1 MAATEAVQSA
11 QGPRLGLAVAPLL
24 TLALLI
30 QYIDR
35 GNIATAAPLIQRDL
49 NINTAEIGLL
59 ISAFY
64 WTYTPSQLLMGWL
77 THRLNAYRTLALG
90 LVLWSAATI
99 GTAFAGGFA
108 VILALRL
115 LLGIGESAFFPCSS
129 RLLAQHLPS
138 SRLGAANGLIG
149 MGLAIGPAVGTW
161 VGGNLMAISGWRA
174 SFLVF
179 GALSLLW
186 LAPWRQATRHL
197 DRADAEGPRVPSP
210 TYLQILARRETWGAA
225 LGHFSANW
233 AFYFVISWLPLYLV
247 KERGFSM
254 TEMAGIAGGLY
265 VLQAIGN
272 IATGWLADQWMR
284 AGASANLARKSFMIT
299 SHLIVGLALLGA
311 VNDNT
316 TVVIACLALAS
327 IGFGFGTP
335 ALFTIGQTLA
345 GPKAA
350 GKWMGIQNGFGNI
363 AGIVGPVVTGLIVY
377 ETHSFTWT
385 FVVSGVISLAGVLC
399 WWVVIPRVAPLEW
412 GLEAAA

>member
-1 MAATEAVQSA
+1 MATAESVQSA
-11 QGPRLGLAVAPLL
+11 APSRLGLAVAPLL

-49 NINTAEIGLL
+49 NINTAEVGVL

-90 LVLWSAATI
+90 LALWSLATI

-108 VILALRL
+108 AILAFRL
-115 LLGIGESAFFPCSS
+115 LLGVGESAFFPCSS

-138 SRLGAANGLIG
+138 SRLGAANGFIG

-161 VGGNLMAISGWRA
+161 VGGNLMAVSGWRA
-174 SFLVF
+174 SFLIF

-197 DRADAEGPRVPSP
+197 DRADVEGPKAPSP
-210 TYLQILARRETWGAA
+210 TYLQILARREAWGAA

-233 AFYFVISWLPLYLV
+233 TFYFVISWLPLYLV

-254 TEMAGIAGGLY
+254 SEMAGIAGGLY

-299 SHLIVGLALLGA
+299 SHLIVGVALLGA
-311 VNDNT
+311 VYDNT
-316 TVVIACLALAS
+316 TVVIGCLALAS

-335 ALFTIGQTLA
+335 ALFAIGQTLA

-350 GKWMGIQNGFGNI
+350 GKWMGVQNGFGNI
-363 AGIVGPVVTGLIVY
+363 AGIVGPMVTGLIVY
-377 ETHSFTWT
+377 ETHSFAWT
-385 FVVSGVISLAGVLC
+385 FVVSGLISLAGVLC
-399 WWVVIPRVAPLEW
+399 WWVVIPRVAPLDWE
-412 GLEAAA
+412 LEAAA

>member
-1 MAATEAVQSA
+1 MAAAESVRSVEP
-11 QGPRLGLAVAPLL
+11 PRLGLAVAPLL
-24 TLALLI
+24 TLALFI

-49 NINTAEIGLL
+49 GINAAEIGVL

-90 LVLWSAATI
+90 LALWSLATI

-108 VILALRL
+108 AILALRL
-115 LLGIGESAFFPCSS
+115 LLGVGESAFFPCSS
-129 RLLAQHLPS
+129 RLLAQHMPS
-138 SRLGAANGLIG
+138 SRLGAANGFIG
-149 MGLAIGPAVGTW
+149 VGLALGPAVGTW
-161 VGGNLMAISGWRA
+161 VGGNLMAVSSWRT
-174 SFLVF
+174 SFLIF

-197 DRADAEGPRVPSP
+197 DRADVEGPKTPSP
-210 TYLQILARRETWGAA
+210 TYFQILARREAWGSA

-233 AFYFVISWLPLYLV
+233 TFYFVISWLPFYLV

-254 TEMAGIAGGLY
+254 TEMAGIAGSLY

-272 IATGWLADQWMR
+272 IATGWLADLWMR
-284 AGASANLARKSFMIT
+284 AGASANLARKSFMIA
-299 SHLIVGLALLGA
+299 SHLIVGVALLGA
-311 VNDNT
+311 VYDNT

-335 ALFTIGQTLA
+335 ALFAIGQTLA

-350 GKWMGIQNGFGNI
+350 GKWMGIQNGVGNI
-363 AGIVGPVVTGLIVY
+363 AGIVGPVVTGLIIH

-385 FVVSGVISLAGVLC
+385 FVVSGLISLAGVLC

-412 GLEAAA
+412 ELKAAA